1 MRSKKAEKRLLPL
14 DPIYNSR
21 LVTRFINKLMSDGRR
36 ATAQKLVYEALEA
49 IKEQSKQDPVSV
61 FEKAILNVSPKMEV
75 RPRRVGGASYQVP
88 VEVRGD
94 RKEALA
100 IRWVLA
106 GAKSKPNKEFHSFA
120 KKLAAELL
128 DAANNAGV
136 AIKKKDEVQKIAQN
150 NRAFSHYQKCLVK
163 GNHFLIIQNSLAD
176 VPSFRFHREMGVF
189 LRILNGLMLQVR
201 MDVISYLMLCTNQ
214 KT

>member
-36 ATAQKLVYEALEA
+36 ATAQKLVYQALEN
-49 IKEQSKQDPVSV
+49 IKEQTKQDPVSI

-100 IRWVLA
+100 IRWILT
-106 GAKSKPNKEFHSFA
+106 GAKSKSNKQYHSFA
-120 KKLAAELL
+120 QKLAAELM
-128 DAANNAGV
+128 DAANSTGV
-136 AIKKKDEVQKIAQN
+136 AIKKRDDTQKIAQS
-150 NRAFSHYQKCLVK
+150 NRAFA
-163 GNHFLIIQNSLAD
+163 HF
-176 VPSFRFHREMGVF
+176 R
-189 LRILNGLMLQVR
+189 
-201 MDVISYLMLCTNQ
+201 
-214 KT
+214 